1 MNWSKTTTKIMYM
14 FTNIS
19 FDSTKKSCIFITK
32 GINEVVS
39 VPTREGNIKVNIPH
53 YNYTLLK

>member
-1 MNWSKTTTKIMYM
+1 M

-19 FDSTKKSCIFITK
+19 FDSTKKNCIFMTK

-39 VPTREGNIKVNIPH
+39 VPTNKRREI
-53 YNYTLLK
+53 